1 MWVWV
6 QCPISL
12 NFCKVFALND
22 ACVMIG
28 LRTCDNCYLISQK
41 LHSSSSFMF
50 ASSKIA
56 CVNHSLQH
64 RLFQNE
70 KEHPIVKIRIDGES
84 KFDDAYAVDRLKNH
98 VLHSKSKHIDIR
110 HHFICDLVEKKV
122 VFLEYVP
129 IEGQNADILT
139 KPLDVSRFESLRK
152 SIGLCTLSWLS
163 LELV

>member
-1 MWVWV
+1 M
-6 QCPISL
+6 S
-12 NFCKVFALND
+12 
-22 ACVMIG
+22 
-28 LRTCDNCYLISQK
+28 
-41 LHSSSSFMF
+41 

-64 RLFQNE
+64 RLFPNE
-70 KEHPIVKIRIDGES
+70 KEHLIVKIRIDGES

-98 VLHSKSKHIDIR
+98 LLHFRSKHIDIR
-110 HHFICDLVEKKV
+110 HHFICDLVENKV

-152 SIGLCTLSWLS
+152 SIGLCTLS
-163 LELV
+163 